1 MTKRKNVVSKMLLL
15 VLILTLISCCFLG
28 STFARY
34 TSSDSNKGTLNVAEW
49 NVAYE
54 NGFEAVEEAEISPSM
69 KEYTDDTYVA
79 GNARKHTS
87 ERKLIAT
94 IKNTGDVDALV
105 ELSAVVD
112 VVNKIEGADT
122 AYDDEAVK
130 GLFTVKLY
138 TSTNNAPDG
147 ATAYT
152 EKVNVAAES
161 GVLYIFADITW
172 TSDDESVYGEAADKR
187 DTWVGKNVTS
197 IGFTVS
203 YTAVQNTQIP
213 EAQA

>member
-1 MTKRKNVVSKMLLL
+1 MLLL

-34 TSSDSNKGTLNVAEW
+34 TSSGSNTGTLNVAEW

-54 NGFEAVEEAEISPSM
+54 NGFQAVDEAEISPSM
-69 KEYTDDTYVA
+69 DKYTGGDTYVA
-79 GNARKHTS
+79 ENARKHTS
-87 ERKLIAT
+87 ERKLVAT
-94 IKNTGDVDALV
+94 IRNTGDVDALV

-112 VVNKIEGADT
+112 VVNKTEGADAT
-122 AYDDEAVK
+122 YTDEVVK
-130 GLFTVKLY
+130 GLFTVNLY
-138 TSTNNAPDG
+138 TSTENNAQG
-147 ATAYT
+147 ATPYT
-152 EKVNVAAES
+152 EKVNVVAES

-172 TSDDESVYGEAADKR
+172 TSDDESVFGTPADVR

-203 YTAVQNTQIP
+203 YTATQNS
-213 EAQA
+213 EVGA

>member
-1 MTKRKNVVSKMLLL
+1 MLLL

-34 TSSDSNKGTLNVAEW
+34 TSSGSNKGTLNVAEW

-69 KEYTDDTYVA
+69 DEYTGEVRT
-79 GNARKHTS
+79 HTS
-87 ERKLIAT
+87 ERKLVAT

-112 VVNKIEGADT
+112 VVNKIEGADAT
-122 AYDDEAVK
+122 YDDEVVK
-130 GLFTVKLY
+130 GLFTVNLY
-138 TSTNNAPDG
+138 TSTSNDAQG

-152 EKVNVAAES
+152 KKLNVVAES

-172 TSDDESVYGEAADKR
+172 TSDDESVSGTAADER
-187 DTWVGKNVTS
+187 DTWVGENVTS

-203 YTAVQNTQIP
+203 YTAVQNS
-213 EAQA
+213 EVGAQA

>member
-34 TSSDSNKGTLNVAEW
+34 TSSGSNKGTLNVAEW

-69 KEYTDDTYVA
+69 DEYTGEVRT
-79 GNARKHTS
+79 HTS
-87 ERKLIAT
+87 ERKLVAT

-105 ELSAVVD
+105 ELSAVVY
-112 VVNKIEGADT
+112 VVNKIEGADAT
-122 AYDDEAVK
+122 YDDEVVK
-130 GLFTVKLY
+130 GLFTVNLY
-138 TSTNNAPDG
+138 TSTSNDAQG

-152 EKVNVAAES
+152 KKLNVVAES

-172 TSDDESVYGEAADKR
+172 TSDDESVSGTAADER
-187 DTWVGKNVTS
+187 DTWVGENVTS

-203 YTAVQNTQIP
+203 YTAVQNS
-213 EAQA
+213 EVGAQA

>member
-34 TSSDSNKGTLNVAEW
+34 TSSGSNKGTLNVAEW

-69 KEYTDDTYVA
+69 DEYTGEVRT
-79 GNARKHTS
+79 HTS
-87 ERKLIAT
+87 ERKLVAT

-105 ELSAVVD
+105 KLSAVVD
-112 VVNKIEGADT
+112 VVNKIAEAEAT
-122 AYDDEAVK
+122 YDDEVVK
-130 GLFTVKLY
+130 GLFTVNLY
-138 TSTNNAPDG
+138 TSEENAPQG
-147 ATAYT
+147 ATPYT
-152 EKVNVAAES
+152 DKVNVAAKS

-172 TSDDESVYGEAADKR
+172 TSDDESVKGEAADER

-203 YTAVQNTQIP
+203 YTAVQNTEVP

>member
-15 VLILTLISCCFLG
+15 VLILTLISCFFLG

-34 TSSDSNKGTLNVAEW
+34 TSSGSNKGTLNVAEW

-69 KEYTDDTYVA
+69 DEYTGEVRT
-79 GNARKHTS
+79 HTS
-87 ERKLIAT
+87 ERKLVAT

-112 VVNKIEGADT
+112 VVNKIEGADAT
-122 AYDDEAVK
+122 YDDEVVK
-130 GLFTVKLY
+130 GLFTVNLY
-138 TSTNNAPDG
+138 TSTSNDAQG

-152 EKVNVAAES
+152 KKLNVVAES

-172 TSDDESVYGEAADKR
+172 TSDDESVSGTAADER
-187 DTWVGKNVTS
+187 DTWVGENVTS

-203 YTAVQNTQIP
+203 YTAVQNS
-213 EAQA
+213 EVGAQA

>member
-34 TSSDSNKGTLNVAEW
+34 TSSGSNKGTLNVAEW

-69 KEYTDDTYVA
+69 DEYTGEVRT
-79 GNARKHTS
+79 HTS
-87 ERKLIAT
+87 ERKLVAT

-112 VVNKIEGADT
+112 VVNKIEGADAT
-122 AYDDEAVK
+122 YDDEVVK
-130 GLFTVKLY
+130 GLFTVNLY
-138 TSTNNAPDG
+138 TSTSNDAQG

-152 EKVNVAAES
+152 KKLNVVAES

-172 TSDDESVYGEAADKR
+172 TSDDESVSGTAADER
-187 DTWVGKNVTS
+187 DTWVGENVTS

-203 YTAVQNTQIP
+203 YTAVQNS
-213 EAQA
+213 EVGAQA